1 MSETDKMEQVFDY
14 IKKLYLE
21 GDLCMRELLAT
32 TKANEIFWVDL
43 TIEEAAELYN
53 EAIKWAG
60 ED

>member
-43 TIEEAAELYN
+43 TIEEAADLYN

>member
-53 EAIKWAG
+53 EAVKWAG